1 MKNVARHRLFMVPIL
16 LLFIFVSVIG
26 HHWLHPAAA
35 VEQIATKTTQE
46 LPEPKVGASQ
56 ENPVVDQPEKDPL
69 IAQGEENVVYLGV
82 LLLAIGIA
90 TGVGLLTRRLDYAII
105 FSFLLSVVIIAILM
119 IL

>member
-26 HHWLHPAAA
+26 HWLHPAAA

-82 LLLAIGIA
+82 LLLAIGIT

-105 FSFLLSVVIIAILM
+105 FSFLLSVVIIAILI